1 MISGVGKNSGQVA
14 GGFMKAFIGWKRPA
28 IVDKLKT
35 ETDELHHKLQRN
47 IAFDGLTGNNPSVE
61 KYKALLIKFL
71 PFYRAIEE
79 RLEQVQDWK
88 SIGFDF
94 EGRRKANLIEK
105 DLKFLGVSDE
115 ALNVISVCEN
125 IPDIKTLPEA
135 LGCLY
140 VLEGATLG
148 AQQMARNMNA
158 HFEYNRDSG
167 AAFLLCYGEGPGV
180 GNNFKEVADFIG
192 IQSSSANE
200 TKIITSAKATF
211 EYLDRWLSKS

>member
-14 GGFMKAFIGWKRPA
+14 GGFMKAFQGWKRPA
-28 IVDKLKT
+28 IIDKLKV
-35 ETDELHHKLQRN
+35 ETDELHHKLQGN
-47 IAFDGLTGNNPSVE
+47 IAFDGLTGNNPSCE
-61 KYKALLIKFL
+61 KYKALLMKFL
-71 PFYRAIEE
+71 PFYRVIEE

-94 EGRRKANLIEK
+94 EGRRKSQLIEK
-105 DLKFLGVSDE
+105 DLRFLGVADE
-115 ALNVISVCEN
+115 DIGVIPVCEN

-135 LGCLY
+135 LGCMY

-158 HFEYNRDSG
+158 NFGYDRSSG
-167 AAFLLCYGEGPGV
+167 AAFLLCYGEGSNV

-192 IQSSSANE
+192 SSSTPTDE
-200 TKIITSAKATF
+200 PKIISSAKATF
-211 EYLDRWLSKS
+211 ESLDRWLGS

>member
-28 IVDKLKT
+28 IIDKLKV
-35 ETDELHHKLQRN
+35 ETDELHHKLQGN
-47 IAFDGLTGNNPSVE
+47 IVFDGLTGNNPSVE

-79 RLEQVQDWK
+79 RLGQVQDWK

-105 DLKFLGVSDE
+105 DLKFLGISDE
-115 ALNVISVCEN
+115 ALKAIPICEN
-125 IPDIKTLPEA
+125 IPVISTLSEA

-158 HFEYNRDSG
+158 NFGYDRSSG
-167 AAFLLCYGEGPGV
+167 SGFLLCYGEGPSV

-192 IQSSSANE
+192 SSSTPTDE
-200 TKIITSAKATF
+200 PKIISSAKSTF
-211 EYLDRWLSKS
+211 ECLDRWLGK